1 MIARIWHGYT
11 TADNANRYEAVKKR
25 EMLPGIST
33 VRGYVG
39 SYLLR
44 RSKGSEVEF
53 VVIMLWE
60 SLDSIRNFVGADYE
74 AAVVPPDCEA
84 LLSGYDERS
93 AHYEILIEPA
103 ARDASSGA

>member
-11 TADNANRYEAVKKR
+11 TVENANRYEAVKKR

-44 RSKGSEVEF
+44 RSKGGEVEF
-53 VVIMLWE
+53 VVIMLWA
-60 SLDSIRNFVGADYE
+60 SLDAIRNFVGADYE

-84 LLSGYDERS
+84 LCRGTTS
-93 AHYEILIEPA
+93 ARRITK
-103 ARDASSGA
+103 S